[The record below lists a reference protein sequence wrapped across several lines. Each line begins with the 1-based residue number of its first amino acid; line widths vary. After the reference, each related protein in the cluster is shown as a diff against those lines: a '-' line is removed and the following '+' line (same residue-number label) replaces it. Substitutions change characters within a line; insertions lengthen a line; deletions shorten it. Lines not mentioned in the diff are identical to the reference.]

1 MPRKRTATTRKSV
14 GQKANE
20 GPKDLFGEIF
30 SEKANDLK
38 EELQRSAITET
49 QLARKQR
56 AVANKTDLQNLAKVS
71 MKDLEIA
78 AAIVSKDAYES
89 LVEDSK
95 NPVFVKAIAQSLKEL
110 ILHKQQIY
118 LDRIDA
124 VERDINKQARQ
135 LDLLSDK
142 EQEDAPGRFMLVV
155 NKQLLGRLRELIDQT
170 DIYVAIFFPASGDL
184 GGRLSKAQKDDVA
197 SIRKQ
202 ILAKNATYKD
212 AWTSF
217 VSLRL
222 QDILWGPKGFTKL
235 QGSAREALRNSLA
248 RIIRS
253 LAYGYKV
260 FSTRYYNMV
269 LMGPPGIGKTTLAN
283 VAGFIM
289 SSMLILFE
297 NRVKSYTASDFIAQ
311 FEGQTGA
318 KTKSLLA
325 DGLESII
332 FLDEAYALMKC
343 PLKGGPAP
351 NEAYGSDA
359 VNEIVAFMSEYQGL
373 SMIIVAGYESPMRD
387 CFLVSNEGFQRRF
400 DASMR
405 FVLEPYGEEDLLDIF
420 VSKATDGALA
430 INITEMALIENFIR
444 ILAKEGL
451 LPNSAADI
459 QALVDELLT
468 SVGQQYEAFAKSGT
482 SIVRILALTQ
492 GLNAFVHSRSKKHV
506 RWATDHF
513 ELV

>member
-1 MPRKRTATTRKSV
+1 MPGKRTATAVRSAK
-14 GQKANE
+14 K
-20 GPKDLFGEIF
+20 GPKEAHELFSEIF
-30 SEKANDLK
+30 NEKAMDLK
-38 EELQRSAITET
+38 EERDRPGRPTEIA
-49 QLARKQR
+49 LERKQR
-56 AVANKTDLQNLAKVS
+56 AVASEADLQKLAKIGPKAFEEAALLVS
-71 MKDLEIA
+71 M
-78 AAIVSKDAYES
+78 DAYES
-89 LVEDSK
+89 LVQDSK
-95 NPVFVKAIAQSLKEL
+95 SPAFIKAIATSLKDL
-110 ILHKQQIY
+110 ILHKQQLY

-124 VERDINKQARQ
+124 VERDINKQSRQ
-135 LDLLSDK
+135 LDLLSEK

-170 DIYVAIFFPASGDL
+170 DIYVAIFNFQPAD
-184 GGRLSKAQKDDVA
+184 RLTKAQKEDIA
-197 SIRKQ
+197 GIRKQ
-202 ILAKNATYKD
+202 ILAKSTFKD
-212 AWTSF
+212 PWTAF
-217 VSLRL
+217 VAMRL
-222 QDILWGPKGFTKL
+222 QDVLWGPKGFTKL
-235 QGSAREALRNSLA
+235 QGTAREALRNSIA
-248 RIIRS
+248 RILRS

-343 PLKGGPAP
+343 PLKGGPP
-351 NEAYGSDA
+351 VNEAYGSDA
-359 VNEIVAFMSEYQGL
+359 VSEIVAFMSEFQGL
-373 SMIIVAGYESPMRD
+373 SLIIVAGYESPMRD

-420 VSKATDGALA
+420 VSKASDGALA
-430 INITEMALIENFIR
+430 LTSTEMALIEDFIR
-444 ILAKEGL
+444 ILAKKGL
-451 LPNSAADI
+451 LPNSAADV

-468 SVGQQYEAFAKSGT
+468 SVGQQYEAFATKTT
-482 SIVRILALTQ
+482 SIVRILSLAQ
-492 GLNAFVHSRSKKHV
+492 GLDAFVRSRSKQHV
-506 RWATDHF
+506 RWANSRF
-513 ELV
+513 EIF